1 MADMRVMLAG
11 SYQQSSGNKHTFIS
25 YGSKCKFYSRQ
36 EQKKKQLSGSSST
49 VKFVVCK
56 GYSVDVA
63 PVLRVDE
70 TTRNEGE
77 RFEVERMLEE
87 DCCNETTQCRARRD
101 TSATRE

>member
-1 MADMRVMLAG
+1 MQGLISKIQETNTHSVAIILFLR
-11 SYQQSSGNKHTFIS
+11 QSTRELFV
-25 YGSKCKFYSRQ
+25 
-36 EQKKKQLSGSSST
+36 SSN

-87 DCCNETTQCRARRD
+87 DCCNETTQCRARSRHKRD
-101 TSATRE
+101 T